1 MGFASI
7 AAYRIFGNGVRK
19 RAETHHDLEVQLHQ
33 AHIPVPID
41 RYLSSAYFY
50 SLIAGL
56 IGAIAGYYFG
66 LHLFANLILPANIG
80 MDSLP
85 WVDAHQTE
93 LLSVAAGLLLFTLTF
108 YIIYVI
114 YAKIPATK
122 ANIRKSQIDQSLPH
136 AIAYLYA
143 LDHGGGINLLEILKS
158 LSEYAYIYG
167 AAAEEFGRI
176 VQDVE
181 YFGCDMLTALQN
193 ASNRTSS
200 DKFKE
205 FVDGLISIVSSG
217 GDVTTYLM
225 SKTRQYHST
234 AAREQKTFLETLGIM
249 AEVYIAVFV
258 VGPLFMMTI
267 LVVIGLI
274 NSESRMILYVLIYA
288 LIPAGTA
295 VYLILLDMISD
306 VSKKSYAKYMV
317 EKKPDAFSDVHV
329 KPLYEGQAKLI
340 QRMHLRRRLFGFRAM
355 LFHPFRLMRYKPAYS
370 FLMSVP
376 LAILYL
382 YSVLRPSY
390 PDLGRISIGT
400 VPSIG
405 AVPSIG
411 TGIDVSRI
419 SVLDDWIFFAV
430 LIVCI
435 PFIIFYELRNRR
447 IRQIEDQIPEFMRTL
462 ASINDAGILL
472 IDAITMVAQAKIG
485 VLQHEVKQI
494 VGDITWGTVMA
505 DALRNF
511 EYRVKTDMASRIIT
525 LIVRASESTNDV
537 KSVLVI
543 AAGDAEVQKQTKNE
557 RTAEMFVYVF
567 IIYVAFFV
575 FLFTIYVLAA
585 YFLTA
590 MTGSL
595 SGAAS
600 DLTMINTFDMGIY
613 TTLFFHAAMLQG
625 FCSGLVAGKM
635 STGSISSGLKH
646 SVVMMLVS
654 YGVFTLLV

>member
-7 AAYRIFGNGVRK
+7 TAYRIFGNGIRK
-19 RAETHHDLEVQLHQ
+19 RAETHHDLEVQLRQ

-56 IGAIAGYYFG
+56 IGAIVGYYAG
-66 LHLFANLILPANIG
+66 LYLFADLSIPANINI
-80 MDSLP
+80 DSLP

-93 LLSVAAGLLLFTLTF
+93 LFSATAGLLLFTLTF
-108 YIIYVI
+108 YIIYFT

-136 AIAYLYA
+136 AVAYLYA
-143 LDHGGGINLLEILKS
+143 LNNGGGMNLFDIIKS
-158 LSEYAYIYG
+158 LSGYAYIYG
-167 AAAEEFGRI
+167 AAAEEFERI
-176 VQDVE
+176 VRDVE
-181 YFGCDMLTALQN
+181 YFGHDMLTALQN

-200 DKFKE
+200 DKFKD

-217 GDVTTYLM
+217 GDITTYLM
-225 SKTRQYHST
+225 SKTRQYHAT

-258 VGPLFMMTI
+258 VGPLFLMTV

-274 NSESRMILYVLIYA
+274 DTRSSMILYILIYA

-295 VYLILLDMISD
+295 IYLILIGMISD
-306 VSKKSYAKYMV
+306 VGKKPYGMYTV

-329 KPLYEGQAKLI
+329 KPLYEDQVKLI
-340 QRMHLRRRLFGFRAM
+340 QRMHLRRMLLGFRAT

-370 FLMSVP
+370 FLISVP
-376 LAILYL
+376 LAVLYI
-382 YSVLRPSY
+382 YSVLRSSY
-390 PDLGRISIGT
+390 PDLSLTSIGT
-400 VPSIG
+400 
-405 AVPSIG
+405 A
-411 TGIDVSRI
+411 TGVDI
-419 SVLDDWIFFAV
+419 SLISALDDQIFFAA
-430 LIVCI
+430 LMVCT

-447 IRQIEDQIPEFMRTL
+447 IQQIEDQIPEFMRKL

-485 VLQHEVKQI
+485 ILQHEVKQI
-494 VGDITWGTVMA
+494 VGDITWGTILT

-525 LIVRASESTNDV
+525 LIVRASESTSDV
-537 KSVLVI
+537 KSVLMI

-567 IIYVAFFV
+567 IIYVAFLV

-585 YFLTA
+585 HFLTS
-590 MTGSL
+590 MTGSF
-595 SGAAS
+595 SEAAS
-600 DLTMINTFDMGIY
+600 DLTMINIYDMDMY
-613 TTLFFHAAMLQG
+613 TMLFFHAALIQG

-646 SVVMMLVS
+646 SVIMMLIS
-654 YGVFTLLV
+654 YVVFTVLV

>member
-1 MGFASI
+1 MGFVSI

-41 RYLSSAYFY
+41 QYLSSAYFY
-50 SLIAGL
+50 SLIAGFV
-56 IGAIAGYYFG
+56 GAIAGYYAG
-66 LHLFANLILPANIG
+66 LRLFADLSLPATIG
-80 MDSLP
+80 IDGST
-85 WVDAHQTE
+85 WVDAHQAE
-93 LLSVAAGLLLFTLTF
+93 LLSAAAGLLLFTLVF
-108 YIIYVI
+108 YIVYLI

-136 AIAYLYA
+136 AVAYLYA
-143 LDHGGGINLLEILKS
+143 LNHGGGMNLFDIFKS
-158 LSEYAYIYG
+158 LSGYAHIYG

-176 VQDVE
+176 IRDVE
-181 YFGCDMLTALQN
+181 YFGYDMLTALQN
-193 ASNRTSS
+193 ANNRTSS
-200 DKFKE
+200 DKFKD

-234 AAREQKTFLETLGIM
+234 AAREQKAFLEALGIM

-258 VGPLFMMTI
+258 VGPLFMMTV

-274 NSESRMILYVLIYA
+274 DAGSSTILYVLIYA

-295 VYLILLDMISD
+295 IYLVILDMISD
-306 VSKKSYAKYMV
+306 VGKKSFGAYAV
-317 EKKPDAFSDVHV
+317 EKKPDVFSDVRV
-329 KPLYEGQAKLI
+329 KPLCEDQAKLI
-340 QRMHLRRRLFGFRAM
+340 HRMQICRRLLGFRA
-355 LFHPFRLMRYKPAYS
+355 LLLHPFRLMRYKPAYS
-370 FLMSVP
+370 FLMSIP
-376 LAILYL
+376 LAILYM
-382 YSVLRPSY
+382 YSVLRSSY
-390 PDLGRISIGT
+390 PDLSHISIGT
-400 VPSIG
+400 VLN
-405 AVPSIG
+405 VD
-411 TGIDVSRI
+411 TVSA
-419 SVLDDWIFFAV
+419 LDDRVFFAV

-435 PFIIFYELRNRR
+435 PFIIFRELRNQR
-447 IRQIEDQIPEFMRTL
+447 IRQIEDQIPEFMRKL

-472 IDAITMVAQAKIG
+472 VDAITMVAQAKIG
-485 VLQHEVKQI
+485 VLQHDVKQI
-494 VGDITWGTVMA
+494 VGDITWGTIMT

-511 EYRVKTDMASRIIT
+511 EYRVKTDMASRITT
-525 LIVRASESTNDV
+525 LIVRASESTSDV

-595 SGAAS
+595 SEAAS
-600 DLTMINTFDMGIY
+600 DLTMINKFDMEMY
-613 TTLFFHAAMLQG
+613 TALFFHAALIQG

-646 SVVMMLVS
+646 SVAMMLIS
-654 YGVFTLLV
+654 YGVFTLFI

>member
-7 AAYRIFGNGVRK
+7 TAYRIFGNGVRK
-19 RAETHHDLEVQLHQ
+19 RAETHHDLEVQLRK
-33 AHIPVPID
+33 AHIPVPVD

-56 IGAIAGYYFG
+56 IGAIAGYYAG
-66 LHLFANLILPANIG
+66 LYLFADLSLPANIG
-80 MDSLP
+80 IDGLP
-85 WVDAHQTE
+85 WVAAHQTE
-93 LLSVAAGLLLFTLTF
+93 LLSAMAGLLLFTLTF
-108 YIIYVI
+108 YIVYLI

-122 ANIRKSQIDQSLPH
+122 ANIRKSQINQSLPH
-136 AIAYLYA
+136 AVAYLYA
-143 LDHGGGINLLEILKS
+143 LNHGGGMNLFDIFKS
-158 LSEYAYIYG
+158 LSGYAYIYG
-167 AAAEEFGRI
+167 AAAEEFMRI
-176 VQDVE
+176 VRDVE
-181 YFGCDMLTALQN
+181 YFGYDMPTALQN

-200 DKFKE
+200 DKFKD

-225 SKTRQYHST
+225 SKTQQYHST

-258 VGPLFMMTI
+258 VGPLFLMTV

-274 NSESRMILYVLIYA
+274 DPGSSMILYVLIYA

-295 VYLILLDMISD
+295 IYLILLGMISD
-306 VSKKSYAKYMV
+306 VSKKSYTVYEV
-317 EKKPDAFSDVHV
+317 EKKPDAFSDVRV
-329 KPLYEGQAKLI
+329 KPLYEDQAKLI
-340 QRMHLRRRLFGFRAM
+340 QRMHFRMRLLGFKA
-355 LFHPFRLMRYKPAYS
+355 LLLHPFRLMRYKPAYS

-376 LAILYL
+376 LAILYM
-382 YSVLRPSY
+382 YSVLRSSY
-390 PDLGRISIGT
+390 PDLSRTI
-400 VPSIG
+400 
-405 AVPSIG
+405 IG
-411 TGIDVSRI
+411 TGAGVDVSLI
-419 SVLDDWIFFAV
+419 YALDDQIFIAA

-435 PFIIFYELRNRR
+435 PFIIFCELRNRR
-447 IRQIEDQIPEFMRTL
+447 IRQIEDQIPEFMRKL

-472 IDAITMVAQAKIG
+472 VDAITMVAQAKIG

-494 VGDITWGTVMA
+494 VGDITWGTIMT

-525 LIVRASESTNDV
+525 LIVRASESTSDV

-585 YFLTA
+585 YFLTS

-595 SGAAS
+595 SEAAS
-600 DLTMINTFDMGIY
+600 DLTMINKFDMEMY
-613 TTLFFHAAMLQG
+613 TMLFFHAALIQG

-646 SVVMMLVS
+646 SVIMMLIS
-654 YGVFTLLV
+654 YGVFTLFV

>member
-19 RAETHHDLEVQLHQ
+19 RAETHHDLGVQLHR

-56 IGAIAGYYFG
+56 IGAIAGYYAG
-66 LHLFANLILPANIG
+66 LHLFVDLILPANIG
-80 MDSLP
+80 TGGLP
-85 WVDAHQTE
+85 WVNAHQTE
-93 LLSVAAGLLLFTLTF
+93 LLSAAAGLLLFTLIF
-108 YIIYVI
+108 YTVYLI

-136 AIAYLYA
+136 AVAYLYA
-143 LDHGGGINLLEILKS
+143 LDHGGGINLFDIFKS
-158 LSEYAYIYG
+158 LSRYAYIYG

-176 VQDVE
+176 IRDVE
-181 YFGCDMLTALQN
+181 YFGYDMLTALQN
-193 ASNRTSS
+193 ASNRTAS
-200 DKFKE
+200 DKFKD

-258 VGPLFMMTI
+258 VGPLFMMTV
-267 LVVIGLI
+267 LVVIGLVDT
-274 NSESRMILYVLIYA
+274 ESSMILYILIYA

-295 VYLILLDMISD
+295 IYLILLDMILD
-306 VSKKSYAKYMV
+306 VSRKSYAVYGV
-317 EKKPDAFSDVHV
+317 EKKPDAFSDVRV
-329 KPLYEGQAKLI
+329 KPLYEDQAKLI
-340 QRMHLRRRLFGFRAM
+340 HWMQLRRRLSGFRA
-355 LFHPFRLMRYKPAYS
+355 LLLHPFRIMRYKPAYS
-370 FLMSVP
+370 FLMGVP
-376 LAILYL
+376 LSILYM
-382 YSVLRPSY
+382 YSVLRSSY
-390 PDLGRISIGT
+390 SDLSRT
-400 VPSIG
+400 
-405 AVPSIG
+405 SIG
-411 TGIDVSRI
+411 TGIDVSLI

-435 PFIIFYELRNRR
+435 PFIIFCELRNRR
-447 IRQIEDQIPEFMRTL
+447 IRQIEDQIPEFMRKL

-472 IDAITMVAQAKIG
+472 VDAITMVAQAKIG
-485 VLQHEVKQI
+485 VLQHEVEQI
-494 VGDITWGTVMA
+494 VGDITWGTIMA

-511 EYRVKTDMASRIIT
+511 EYRVKTDMASRITT
-525 LIVRASESTNDV
+525 LIVRASESTSDV

-585 YFLTA
+585 YFLTSMA
-590 MTGSL
+590 GSL
-595 SGAAS
+595 SEAAS
-600 DLTMINTFDMGIY
+600 DLTLINKFDMELY
-613 TTLFFHAAMLQG
+613 AMLFFHAALIHG

-654 YGVFTLLV
+654 YGVFTLFI

>member
-19 RAETHHDLEVQLHQ
+19 RAEIHHDLEVQLHQ
-33 AHIPVPID
+33 AHIHVPID

-50 SLIAGL
+50 SLIAGS
-56 IGAIAGYYFG
+56 IGAIAWYYAG
-66 LHLFANLILPANIG
+66 LHIFADLSLPANIG
-80 MDSLP
+80 TCGLP
-85 WVDAHQTE
+85 WVYAHQTE
-93 LLSVAAGLLLFTLTF
+93 LLSAAAGLLLFTLIF
-108 YIIYVI
+108 YTVYLI

-143 LDHGGGINLLEILKS
+143 LNQGGGMNLFDIFKS
-158 LSEYAYIYG
+158 LSGYAYIYG

-176 VQDVE
+176 VRDVE
-181 YFGCDMLTALQN
+181 YFGYDMLTALQN
-193 ASNRTSS
+193 ASNRTAS
-200 DKFKE
+200 DKFKD

-217 GDVTTYLM
+217 GDITAYLM
-225 SKTRQYHST
+225 SKTRQYHTT
-234 AAREQKTFLETLGIM
+234 AARDQKTFLETLGIM
-249 AEVYIAVFV
+249 AEIYIAVFV
-258 VGPLFMMTI
+258 VGPLFMMTV

-274 NSESRMILYVLIYA
+274 DAGSSMILYVLIYA

-295 VYLILLDMISD
+295 IYLILLGMISN
-306 VSKKSYAKYMV
+306 VSKKSYAVYEV
-317 EKKPDAFSDVHV
+317 EKKPDAFSDVRV
-329 KPLYEGQAKLI
+329 KLLCEDQAKLI
-340 QRMHLRRRLFGFRAM
+340 HRMHLYRRLLGFSAI

-376 LAILYL
+376 LAILYM
-382 YSVLRPSY
+382 YSVLRSSY
-390 PDLGRISIGT
+390 PDMSL
-400 VPSIG
+400 
-405 AVPSIG
+405 PSIG
-411 TGIDVSRI
+411 TGIDGSLI
-419 SVLDDWIFFAV
+419 STLDDWIFFAV

-435 PFIIFYELRNRR
+435 PFIIFCELRNRR
-447 IRQIEDQIPEFMRTL
+447 IRQIEDQLPEFMRKL

-472 IDAITMVAQAKIG
+472 VDAITMVAQAKIG

-494 VGDITWGTVMA
+494 VGDITWGTIMT

-525 LIVRASESTNDV
+525 LIVRASESTSDV

-543 AAGDAEVQKQTKNE
+543 AAGDAEVQKQTKNA

-585 YFLTA
+585 HFLTT

-595 SGAAS
+595 SEAAS
-600 DLTMINTFDMGIY
+600 DLTMINKFDIGMY
-613 TTLFFHAAMLQG
+613 TTLFFHAALIQG

-654 YGVFTLLV
+654 YGVFTLFV